1 MPTSPAQPESR
12 MVNHWWWRPGWAV
25 GRRFYTWHLTFDDA
39 PDVLRLVHAYD
50 AHLALPGLDVI
61 PERWLHLTMQGIGFT
76 HQVATADVDQIVD
89 AARARLARL
98 EPFQITLGPAD
109 VDPEVVRLKVTP
121 AEPVSALRHQLR
133 GAIADVWGKDRVP
146 EDEADFTPHVSLAYS
161 NRDAEVQS
169 VLEAATAVPPAPATM
184 IVRNADLIQLHRDHQ
199 QYEWTTY
206 AEVPLG
212 RNGA

>member
-1 MPTSPAQPESR
+1 

-39 PDVLRLVHAYD
+39 PDVTRLVHEYD
-50 AHLALPGLDVI
+50 AHLDLPGLDVI

-76 HQVATADVDQIVD
+76 HQVPTADVDEIVS
-89 AARARLARL
+89 AARARLAHL

-109 VDPEVVRLKVTP
+109 VDPEVVRLTVTP
-121 AEPVSALRHQLR
+121 TEPVTALRHQLR
-133 GAIADVWGKDRVP
+133 GAIADVWGNDRVP

-161 NRDAEVQS
+161 SRDADLQPI
-169 VLEAATAVPPAPATM
+169 LDAATTVAPTPATM
-184 IVRNADLIQLHRDHQ
+184 TVHHADLIQLHRDHQ

-212 RNGA
+212 PNRT